1 MGCSLN
7 KADTTILRTLLL
19 VSTSTCTNSDDL
31 KQVDELKVAT
41 SSSETWLS
49 DDDNDYDELIAE
61 YTQLGRP
68 SYVQVVERQVSNG
81 SWRQIININTTIQD
95 SDMTELDRSRNAD
108 TNSRSASLTTTVCDV
123 EVTLIVMETDDDEDD
138 DDEDSDD
145 DDENE
150 DVQCHCLDL
159 LLDCDRQHISSK
171 SDVIEK
177 TPRLSLSHSDCA
189 LKSHPVQQSN
199 KSYFSWFNGRSI

>member
-19 VSTSTCTNSDDL
+19 VSTSTCTDSDDL

-95 SDMTELDRSRNAD
+95 SDMTELDRSKNAD
-108 TNSRSASLTTTVCDV
+108 TNSGSASLTTTVCDV
-123 EVTLIVMETDDDEDD
+123 EVALIVMETDDDEDD
-138 DDEDSDD
+138 DDDED
-145 DDENE
+145 E
-150 DVQCHCLDL
+150 DVPCLCLDL

-177 TPRLSLSHSDCA
+177 TPRLSLSHSDCV
-189 LKSHPVQQSN
+189 LKSHQVQQSN